1 MPVRIYEISKQLG
14 MENKQVL
21 AKAKE
26 LGIAAARVASS
37 SLDKITAE
45 YLVEQIKLTLP
56 APVAPPPVPTPEP
69 VAEPPAPP
77 PAPTEIPPPG
87 TTATPVITIE
97 AKTETATMPQGAP
110 TPTVEAIEEQPPVTA
125 TATVVLEPETAP
137 LQRESAPPAAEPVET
152 EPPIETAPPSHVEPP
167 PAREPAPTP
176 QTPAPEVEAPP
187 ALQPETKAEPAP
199 SEPQPA
205 PAPGPVAKSAPAE
218 PTPPAPVPEIKAA
231 PAAPPPPPLPPPEPP
246 KPKIG
251 DKVGFIQL
259 RPKLNRNTDKSVPGK
274 TPRTGEGRRGEGGRR
289 GDVRPGRAAVAP
301 SAPASG
307 ARPGVARGGLRGSEA
322 RVSAKAALPADA
334 AVISI
339 KPPIVVR
346 ELAEQLKQKPFKI
359 IADLIEL
366 GEFAT
371 VNQAIDEA
379 AAQKVCAKYG
389 YRFEV
394 ERRERGSGL
403 VHAPVKK
410 VELDVEDK
418 LEDLLP
424 RAPVVTI
431 MGHVDHGKTTLLDV
445 IRKSNVVA
453 GEAGGIT
460 QHIGAYTI
468 SFPHPERKG
477 ELAQITFLDTPGHAA
492 FSSMRA
498 RGANVTDLVVLVV
511 AANDGVMPQ
520 TLEALNH
527 AKAAGV
533 PILVAVNKI
542 DHPNAQPLKVRQ
554 QLQDKGLTPDNWG
567 GDTIYVDVSALTKQN
582 VDKLIEMIL
591 LQADLLELKANPNRP
606 AKGNVIESGLQ
617 PGGPT
622 ATVLVRK
629 GTLRVGDIMICSQYY
644 GRVRALINEEGKRLR
659 EAGPSVAVKVLGLNG
674 VPEAGLEFSVVQDEK
689 AARQLAE
696 ERAEEARML
705 GQGTAAR
712 TKITLENLFD
722 QLASTNTKVLKVVV
736 KADTQGSVEAIVDA
750 LKEIES
756 QKVSLEVIHSAVG
769 TITESDVAL
778 ASASEAVIL
787 GFHTRVDSGVADKA
801 KHEGVQIKLYAI
813 IYELID
819 QVKEAMAG
827 LLEPLLKDVTVG
839 SAEVRKVFQ
848 LSKGGPVAGCMV
860 TSGRIV
866 KGKVRVRRRKEVIY
880 EGLTQSLRRFQDE
893 VNEVRAGME
902 CGIRI
907 EGFGDFLPGDAIEC
921 YALEKIAQ
929 KL

>member
-1 MPVRIYEISKQLG
+1 MPVRIYDISKKLG
-14 MENKQVL
+14 LENKEVL
-21 AKAKE
+21 SKAKE

-45 YLVEQIKLTLP
+45 YLEQQLIQ
-56 APVAPPPVPTPEP
+56 AHPE
-69 VAEPPAPP
+69 
-77 PAPTEIPPPG
+77 
-87 TTATPVITIE
+87 
-97 AKTETATMPQGAP
+97 
-110 TPTVEAIEEQPPVTA
+110 
-125 TATVVLEPETAP
+125 L
-137 LQRESAPPAAEPVET
+137 
-152 EPPIETAPPSHVEPP
+152 
-167 PAREPAPTP
+167 
-176 QTPAPEVEAPP
+176 
-187 ALQPETKAEPAP
+187 
-199 SEPQPA
+199 
-205 PAPGPVAKSAPAE
+205 
-218 PTPPAPVPEIKAA
+218 
-231 PAAPPPPPLPPPEPP
+231 AAPPPPPPPAAPAPAPAPPPSAPVAIAPPELVAQMPMPAMPAPAPVAPVIQPEAPRIETPSAPAVTTAPLAEPPTPEMEPVVAKVAPLPVPVLPPPPP
-246 KPKIG
+246 PPPPGPKVG
-251 DKVGFIQL
+251 DKVGFITL
-259 RPKLNRNTDKSVPGK
+259 PTKPVPKAPEKPSGVKLPSRPAE
-274 TPRTGEGRRGEGGRR
+274 PRRTEFTKR
-289 GDVRPGRAAVAP
+289 GDIRSFRGPGAP
-301 SAPASG
+301 GGPAMPGAKFQQPKGAPKPEPAQPKIS
-307 ARPGVARGGLRGSEA
+307 
-322 RVSAKAALPADA
+322 LPADA
-334 AVISI
+334 QVITI

-359 IADLIEL
+359 IADLIEV
-366 GEFAT
+366 GVFAN

-379 AAQKVCAKYG
+379 VAQKVSAKYG

-394 ERRERGSGL
+394 EKRERGTGI

-410 VELDVEDK
+410 LELDVEDK
-418 LEDLLP
+418 PETLVA

-445 IRKSNVVA
+445 IRKSNVAA

-468 SFPHPERKG
+468 SFPHPERKS

-527 AKAAGV
+527 ARAAKV

-542 DHPNAQPLKVRQ
+542 DHPNANALKVRQ
-554 QLQDKGLTPDNWG
+554 QLQDKGLVPDDWG
-567 GDTIYVDVSALTKQN
+567 GDTIFVEVSALTKQG
-582 VDKLIEMIL
+582 VDKLIEMVL
-591 LQADLLELKANPNRP
+591 LQADLLELKANPNRR
-606 AKGNVIESGLQ
+606 AKGNVIESGLE

-629 GTLRVGDIMICSQYY
+629 GTLHVGDIIICGQYY
-644 GRVRALINEEGKRLR
+644 GRVRALINEEGKRLK

-674 VPEAGLEFSVVQDEK
+674 VPEAGLEFSVVEDEK
-689 AARQLAE
+689 AARDLAE
-696 ERAEEARML
+696 QRGQEAKAQGQEAPRA
-705 GQGTAAR
+705 
-712 TKITLENLFD
+712 KVTLENLFA
-722 QLASTNTKVLKVVV
+722 QLESSTSKVLKVVV

-750 LKEIES
+750 LKKIES
-756 QKVSLEVIHSAVG
+756 DKVSLEIIHSAVG

-778 ASASEAVIL
+778 ASASDAVIL

-827 LLEPLLKDVTVG
+827 LLEPIIKDVTVG
-839 SAEVRKVFQ
+839 VADVRKIFE
-848 LSKGGPVAGCMV
+848 LSKGAPVAGCMV

-866 KGKVRVRRRKEVIY
+866 KGKVRVRRRKEIIY

-907 EGFGDFLPGDAIEC
+907 EGFGEFQVGDNIEC
-921 YALEKIAQ
+921 YTLEKVAQ